1 MARSRFWTGEDYA
14 RLHTMRRKR
23 DAATSLGRTGGRRCG
38 AGTAEAKAAWRAGSY
53 QKPRTVAPNEAKPLH
68 ASKGTGVSVRLKFL
82 CRRRGRRRY
91 FGFAHSFP
99 IRGRAQRTYCYVTAL
114 ADENYDANV
123 SFMPIIIGRSSLF
136 TLGEVAKSGYT
147 KLGAKSEWRNNAHAA
162 FAHLHI
168 KGVGLSQARRSGLSA
183 ASISNA

>member
-1 MARSRFWTGEDYA
+1 MAGRGGEKPVLDRGGLRA
-14 RLHTMRRKR
+14 AAHHAAQTRRGDKPR
-23 DAATSLGRTGGRRCG
+23 P
-38 AGTAEAKAAWRAGSY
+38 Y